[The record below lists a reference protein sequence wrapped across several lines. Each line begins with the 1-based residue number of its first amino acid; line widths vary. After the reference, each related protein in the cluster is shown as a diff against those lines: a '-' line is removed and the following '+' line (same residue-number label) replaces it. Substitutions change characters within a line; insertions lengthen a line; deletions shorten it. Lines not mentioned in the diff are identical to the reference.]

1 MSNGMAGQPAGMFD
15 AIEERLVDSMNN
27 MDHVLK
33 WVNNNSDLFV
43 GYALNIISALIIIIV
58 GMIIARFI
66 SSLVFKLL
74 KRKNIDSTVSNFIAH
89 MARYIIV
96 ALVLIAALSKVGV
109 QTTSFIALIGAAGL
123 AVGLALQG
131 SLSNF
136 ASGILIVILRPFK
149 VGEYIEVSGILGTVE
164 TVQIFATTIVT
175 IDNKSVVIPN
185 SAILSGN
192 IINYSRK
199 PTRRID
205 LLIGVSYGADLAQTK
220 KVLETVLLANQRVL
234 KSPEIQ
240 VAVAEL
246 GNSSVNLVVRPWV
259 KTADYWSV
267 RFELIEA
274 IKNGL
279 DEANIEIPF
288 PQMDVHTKK

>member
-220 KVLETVLLANQRVL
+220 KVLETVLLANHRVL

>member
-1 MSNGMAGQPAGMFD
+1 MSKGMAGQPAGMFD